1 MADFNIFGTAPES
14 LAGLL
19 GEQATKDLQ
28 RKAMTTGLINTALGY
43 LVQPKNQNLGLGRII
58 GQSLMSGMT
67 GAQGVYTGALEDWQT
82 KQKIAELQRKNAL
95 QEKVQGMIG
104 GITDP
109 NEQLYAQLSPEQY
122 VAGKVKPQKAFNIL
136 TPEQSASYGLPTDK
150 GQKYQMTDSGVS
162 LIGGTEAK
170 DIESWSDPYQLGGQT
185 VQKNNVTGQIRQ
197 AVTLPSTTNVTYGAP
212 VSGVDAQG
220 NPVFFQPSK
229 GGGAPAIIPGVTPPQ
244 AKPAEAIT
252 KQVTGIDNLQSAI
265 NNYREK
271 LKTWK
276 PQDAVDP
283 NKRATMTTTYNNM
296 MLQAK
301 EAYGLGVLNGPDYSI
316 LTDTI
321 ADPVSAKGL
330 VYGATGG
337 LDQQAKTL
345 DDLMTNMKKTI
356 QKSQKIMPKNEQ
368 MPIARR
374 KFNPVTGRIE

>member
-43 LVQPKNQNLGLGRII
+43 LVQPKNQNLGLGRIL

-67 GAQGVYTGALEDWQT
+67 GAQGVYSGALEDWQT
-82 KQKIAELQRKNAL
+82 KQKIAELQRK
-95 QEKVQGMIG
+95 QEQQSRVQGYIG
-104 GITDP
+104 NIQDP
-109 NEQLYAQLSPEQY
+109 NERMLAELDPTGYVTNKLKPRERKYEKLGNQLVDVSSDTPT
-122 VAGKVKPQKAFNIL
+122 VAFTG
-136 TPEQSASYGLPTDK
+136 TPES
-150 GQKYQMTDSGVS
+150 V
-162 LIGGTEAK
+162 
-170 DIESWSDPYQLGGQT
+170 ESWSDPYQLGGQT

-197 AVTLPSTTNVTYGAP
+197 AVTLPSSTNVTYGAP

-368 MPIARR
+368 MPQRSR
-374 KFNPVTGRIE
+374 KDILTQYGVE